1 LEESGGK
8 NKMDNSLKKWFVRA
22 GSFLIL
28 FGFFI
33 PSMAVSCTVMG
44 MTQEQPFSMSTAASS
59 QYGNG
64 ILYLVLLGAFI
75 AIVFSFL
82 PPQHKQQKTY
92 FIIGEGVGLGLG
104 VLSIL
109 IASISLSGQFRQLGL
124 GFTVKPGFFVLLLGY
139 GLAGFGTIMDFFEP
153 TVGSYLPQNNYR
165 PSPEPLPFPPAPT
178 YEPPP
183 PPFPGSGPRLE
194 LIKGNAPPV
203 VVISN
208 SDFHVGRSSQ
218 NHLSVNDIQVSRV
231 HIRIRGAQGQWF
243 IQDQNSSSGTF
254 VNGSRIQAQPLK
266 DGDNIRVGE
275 TIFKFRM

>member
-1 LEESGGK
+1 
-8 NKMDNSLKKWFVRA
+8 MDNSLKKWLVRA

-33 PSMAVSCTVMG
+33 PSMAVSCTMMG

-75 AIVFSFL
+75 AIAFSFL
-82 PPQHKQQKTY
+82 PPQDKQQRTY
-92 FIIGEGVGLGLG
+92 FIIGEGVGLSLG

-109 IASISLSGQFRQLGL
+109 IAIISLSGQITQLGL
-124 GFTVKPGFFVLLLGY
+124 EFKVKPGFFVLLLGF
-139 GLAGFGTIMDFFEP
+139 GLAGFGTVMDFIEP
-153 TVGSYLPQNNYR
+153 AGGSYLPQNNYN
-165 PSPEPLPFPPAPT
+165 PSPEPLPFPPAPI

-183 PPFPGSGPRLE
+183 PMPFSGSGPRLE
-194 LIKGNAPPV
+194 LVKGNAPPV

-218 NHLSVNDIQVSRV
+218 NHLAVNDIQVSRV

-266 DGDNIRVGE
+266 NGDKIRIGE
-275 TIFKFRM
+275 TTFKFRM